1 LNIKTILYYWAPAIL
16 WAAVILGA
24 SSQAFSAGHTGSWL
38 QDVVTSIRGTPLDE
52 ETTEIVNLVIRK
64 LSHLT
69 EYGIFSLLAFRAVR
83 RDRSGSSRRWA
94 VIAIAMAAT
103 LAAIDEFHQ
112 AFVPERTGAVTDVL
126 IDACGATIAQLLS
139 RHL

>member
-1 LNIKTILYYWAPAIL
+1 LKIKSILYYWGPAVL
-16 WAAVILGA
+16 WAAVVLAA
-24 SSQAFSAGHTGSWL
+24 SNQTFSADHTGGWL
-38 QDVVTSIRGTPLDE
+38 QDVFKSFRGLPLSE
-52 ETTEIVNLVIRK
+52 ETAAIVNFVIRK

-69 EYGIFSLLAFRAVR
+69 EYGIFSVLAFRAVR
-83 RDRSGSSRRWA
+83 RDRAGASRRWA
-94 VIAIAMAAT
+94 VIAIAMAAG

-112 AFVPERTGAVTDVL
+112 AFVPGRTGVVTDVL